1 MVTYHGAGQL
11 LNYSQNDIHEHSP
24 RQAGPLTA
32 GRSHD
37 DAPYRPS
44 LAYSL
49 LERAACLGALLL
61 SLPAILVMMFAI
73 RIDSPGPALFFQDRI
88 AIGARRPF
96 RFIKLRTMYSDARAR
111 WPELYDC
118 NFTPDQLP
126 SVRLTLKD
134 DPRVTRLGRFLRKS
148 SLDELPNFWNVVKGD
163 MRLVG
168 PRPEM
173 WDMLPHYDKRT
184 LHKFDVKPG
193 ITGYAQVLG
202 RGDLTFVETVELDL
216 KYVREASLKTDL
228 WCIRQTIIAVFAQRG
243 AY

>member
-1 MVTYHGAGQL
+1 MVNNHGASPL
-11 LNYSQNDIHEHSP
+11 LNYSQNDIRDHSM
-24 RQAGPLTA
+24 QQSGSLTTGQTYAG
-32 GRSHD
+32 
-37 DAPYRPS
+37 APYRPS
-44 LAYSL
+44 LLYSL
-49 LERAACLGALLL
+49 LERAACLVALAL
-61 SLPAILVMMFAI
+61 SLPVILVMMIAI
-73 RIDSPGPALFFQDRI
+73 RLDSPGLALFFQDRI

-96 RFIKLRTMYSDARAR
+96 RFIKLRTMYCDARER

-173 WDMLPHYDKRT
+173 WEMLPHYDNRT

-202 RGDLTFVETVELDL
+202 RGDLTFVETVDLDL
-216 KYVREASLKTDL
+216 KYVREASLRTDL
-228 WCIRQTIIAVFAQRG
+228 WCIKETIIAVFLQRG